1 MLACA
6 LARSLGASRV
16 AAIDIN
22 QKRLDFAKKN
32 GFAHQTYCFPPADS
46 PKNTDEQLRRAKENA
61 GLALATLGKEDG
73 FDVVFECSGAEP
85 CIQMSIHV
93 SPNPF
98 RPSYL
103 CESSFFL
110 RSFISENQLSSFL
123 PTLDLF
129 FGFHFPLHQT

>member
-32 GFAHQTYCFPPADS
+32 GFAHQTYCFPPADKA
-46 PKNTDEQLRRAKENA
+46 KNTDEQLRRAKESA
-61 GLALATLGKEDG
+61 SLALATLNKEDG

-93 SPNPF
+93 SHNPF
-98 RPSYL
+98 RPNYL
-103 CESSFFL
+103 CEPSFFL
-110 RSFISENQLSSFL
+110 A
-123 PTLDLF
+123 PLF
-129 FGFHFPLHQT
+129 PKTNFPVFYRP